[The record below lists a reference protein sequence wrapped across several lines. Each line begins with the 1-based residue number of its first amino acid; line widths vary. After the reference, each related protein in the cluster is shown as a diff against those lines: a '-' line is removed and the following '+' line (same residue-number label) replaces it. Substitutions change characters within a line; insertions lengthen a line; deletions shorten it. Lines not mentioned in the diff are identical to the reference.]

1 MKIEEGIRWKRI
13 DDARVQALGEG
24 ATVRVPVGKR
34 AIRFARK
41 DGRLFAVADLCPHQ
55 GSSFEGAWFDE
66 GQLVCPRHRF
76 HFDPA
81 TGKAR
86 HGVCSNLEVFPLEER
101 PTGIHIGIPY
111 TTINVFGL
119 RLW

>member
-1 MKIEEGIRWKRI
+1 MKIEEGIRWKHV
-13 DDARVQALGEG
+13 DDARVQALGDG

-41 DGRLFAVADLCPHQ
+41 DGTLFAVADLCPHQ

-86 HGVCSNLEVFPLEER
+86 HGMCSNLEVFPVEER
-101 PTGIHIGIPY
+101 PSGIHIGLPY
-111 TTINVFGL
+111 TTISVFGL